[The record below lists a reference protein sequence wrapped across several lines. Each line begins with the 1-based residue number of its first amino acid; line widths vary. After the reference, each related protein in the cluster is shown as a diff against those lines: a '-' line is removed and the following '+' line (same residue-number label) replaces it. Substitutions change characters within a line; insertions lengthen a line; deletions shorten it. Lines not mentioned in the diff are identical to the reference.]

1 MMHEFTMDLGR
12 VCLEEETDLQY
23 LYLEISNR
31 CNLNCKMCFK
41 QAWLD
46 EEGDMEEGLF
56 QKILDD
62 TSEFPKLKMI
72 YFGGIGEPLV
82 HPLFMEMVRE
92 VRKRGISVGVS
103 TNGYL
108 LTDEIMREF
117 IDLQVDLVY
126 FSMDV
131 IPMMPT
137 EVGHPISEDTV
148 EKLKRFKEMK
158 NSFDSDLPHIGVESV
173 ITKENYHQLAELANF
188 LTSFEIQAMI
198 FSNILPSSEVFADLI
213 AYDGKIDLS
222 EELHKVYLKSC
233 EDRGFLLKLPEFTL
247 RTERHCDFVEK
258 KTAIVRW
265 DGEVAPC
272 YRFLHT
278 YPEIIFGRTKHVTA
292 ASFGNLMKAS
302 LKEIWTSREYLWFRY
317 VVSHS
322 LYPSCTDCPLMDACA
337 YVQGTEMDCWSNMPS
352 CGDCLWSRK
361 IVLCPIPVAAFGKFR

>member
-1 MMHEFTMDLGR
+1 MHEFSMDLGR
-12 VCLEEETDLQY
+12 VCLEEKADLAY
-23 LYLEISNR
+23 LYLEITNR

-41 QAWLD
+41 QSWED
-46 EEGDMEEGLF
+46 EEGDMEMGLF
-56 QKILDD
+56 EKMLND
-62 TSEFPKLKMI
+62 TAEFPDLKMI

-82 HPLFMEMVRE
+82 HPSFMEMVRE
-92 VRKRGISVGVS
+92 IRKRGISVGVS
-103 TNGYL
+103 TNGFL
-108 LTDEIMREF
+108 VTDEIMKEF

-137 EVGHPISEDTV
+137 EVGHVISENTV
-148 EKLKRFKEMK
+148 HKLERFRDLK
-158 NSFDSDLPHIGVESV
+158 NERGSDLPHIGVESV
-173 ITKENYHQLAELANF
+173 ITKENYHQLAELADF
-188 LTSFEIQAMI
+188 LTNFEIQAMI
-198 FSNILPSSEVFADLI
+198 FSNLLPSSEVFADLI
-213 AYDGKIDLS
+213 AYDGSVDLS
-222 EELHKVYLKSC
+222 EQLHKVYLKSC

-258 KTAIVRW
+258 KTTIVRW

-278 YPEIIFGRTKHVTA
+278 YPEVIFGRTKHVTA
-292 ASFGNLMKAS
+292 NTFGDLAKSS

-361 IVLCPIPVAAFGKFR
+361 IILCPIPVAAFGKFR

>member
-1 MMHEFTMDLGR
+1 MREFSMDLGR
-12 VCLEEETDLQY
+12 ICLEEKADLTY
-23 LYLEISNR
+23 LYVEISNR

-41 QAWLD
+41 QSWKD
-46 EEGDMEEGLF
+46 EEGDMDYGLF
-56 QKILDD
+56 MKILDD
-62 TSEFPKLKMI
+62 TAEFPDLRMI

-82 HPLFMEMVRE
+82 HPAFMDMVRE

-103 TNGYL
+103 TNGSL
-108 LTDEIMREF
+108 VTDQVISEF

-137 EVGHPISEDTV
+137 EVGHVISENTV
-148 EKLKRFKEMK
+148 NRLKRFKEMK
-158 NSFDSDLPHIGVESV
+158 IARDSDLPHIGVESV
-173 ITKENYHQLAELANF
+173 ITKENSRQIADLAGF
-188 LTSFEIQAMI
+188 LTEFEIQALI
-198 FSNILPSSEVFADLI
+198 FSNLLPSSDTFSDLI
-213 AYDGKIDLS
+213 AYDGSVDLS

-265 DGEVAPC
+265 DGKVAPC

-278 YPEIIFGRTKHVTA
+278 YPEIIFGRKKQVTA
-292 ASFGNLMKAS
+292 HTFGDLSRSS
-302 LKEIWTSREYLWFRY
+302 LKEIWTSRDYLWFRY

-322 LYPSCTDCPLMDACA
+322 LYPSCTDCSLMDACA
-337 YVQGTEMDCWSNMPS
+337 YVQDTEMDCWSNMPS